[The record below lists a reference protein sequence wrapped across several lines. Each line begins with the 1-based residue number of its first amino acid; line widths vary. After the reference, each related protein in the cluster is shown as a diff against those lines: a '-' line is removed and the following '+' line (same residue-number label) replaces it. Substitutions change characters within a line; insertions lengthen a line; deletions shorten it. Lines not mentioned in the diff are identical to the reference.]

1 MKVRSSVRPQDIEIT
16 STYVLV
22 SSNVTPYREE
32 VDGRVRE
39 GFEYECEQYSKD
51 EYLIKLAHENAQ
63 LKQDILDTQLALVEL
78 YEAGEEL

>member
-39 GFEYECEQYSKD
+39 GFEYDCE
-51 EYLIKLAHENAQ
+51 
-63 LKQDILDTQLALVEL
+63 
-78 YEAGEEL
+78 